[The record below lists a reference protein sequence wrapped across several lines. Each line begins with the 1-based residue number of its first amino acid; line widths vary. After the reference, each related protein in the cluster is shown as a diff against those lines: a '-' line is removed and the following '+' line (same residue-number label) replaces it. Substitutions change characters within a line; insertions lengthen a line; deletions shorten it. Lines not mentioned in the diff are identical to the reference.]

1 MWYLGGPLEF
11 YRIDPIMEIKFPGE
25 NCLRKQ
31 FSMKSRNFSKS
42 RFPGKKAAVGF
53 VKQLKISGP
62 EFPVNATGRCYR
74 NSITFYNRIKYNIG
88 AWLWSSWR
96 SSRFRHQRSVV
107 RIQTSAKFF
116 ENICVYLSIAIQ
128 KRRIKKKKRPGLA
141 RLKKTSIAA

>member
-74 NSITFYNRIKYNIG
+74 IKYNIG
-88 AWLWSSWR
+88 PWLWRSWQ
-96 SSRFRHQRSVV
+96 SGRFRHQRSVV

-116 ENICVYLSIAIQ
+116 ENICVFRSIAIQ
-128 KRRIKKKKRPGLA
+128 KSRIKKKKRLGLA
-141 RLKKTSIAA
+141 RFKRLVLQRKFTLL

>member
-74 NSITFYNRIKYNIG
+74 IKYYIG
-88 AWLWSSWR
+88 PWLWSTAPGAVGRAVASDIR
-96 SSRFRHQRSVV
+96 DPSFESKHQQSFLKISVCICQLQFR
-107 RIQTSAKFF
+107 KD
-116 ENICVYLSIAIQ
+116 E
-128 KRRIKKKKRPGLA
+128 
-141 RLKKTSIAA
+141 